1 MPFKFERL
9 DVWQLA
15 LDYDDLMCELVD
27 QLPDN
32 ERFHLK
38 SQIKSA
44 SMSIALNIAE
54 GSTGQTDPEQNRF
67 LGMALRSLI
76 ETVACQRLAARRKYV
91 TDRAYW
97 EHLDLKAQEF
107 ARRLQAF
114 RNALSGSS
122 QNRSAREDQAL
133 YDTNEI

>member
-1 MPFKFERL
+1 MPFKFEKL
-9 DVWQLA
+9 EVWQKA
-15 LDYDDLMCELVD
+15 LDYGDLMCELIEK
-27 QLPDN
+27 LPDN

-91 TDRAYW
+91 TDTAYL

-107 ARRLQAF
+107 AKGLQAF
-114 RNALSGSS
+114 RNALS
-122 QNRSAREDQAL
+122 RSNQARNVKEDQAL
-133 YDTNEI
+133 YDTDEI